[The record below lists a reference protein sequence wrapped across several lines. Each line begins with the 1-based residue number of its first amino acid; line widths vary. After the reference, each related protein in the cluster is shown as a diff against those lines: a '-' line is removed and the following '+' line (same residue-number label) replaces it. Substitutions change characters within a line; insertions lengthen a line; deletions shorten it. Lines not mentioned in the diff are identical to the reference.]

1 MLANFWVT
9 NFITPNVTST
19 EKVLDESLDLKYQNQ
34 TIINQQLKAHY
45 QAIWGRK
52 LIHTLVQ
59 RENKKV
65 FQCDHQKIQIKHPCF
80 LLPRT
85 RYKNNSQWCFLSWVF
100 FRTYICELEKRNSS
114 FYFHF
119 PFVTFEF
126 TRHVI
131 SLE

>member
-59 RENKKV
+59 RENKKKV
-65 FQCDHQKIQIKHPCF
+65 FKCDHQKIQIKHPSF
-80 LLPRT
+80 LLPKT
-85 RYKNNSQWCFLSWVF
+85 RYKNNSQ
-100 FRTYICELEKRNSS
+100 
-114 FYFHF
+114 
-119 PFVTFEF
+119 
-126 TRHVI
+126 
-131 SLE
+131 